1 MTFSTQT
8 IFYLSNTKS
17 YVIYQSSFLVS
28 CSILARKVFHAD
40 DDLLYKYNFD
50 DGKRVE
56 PEWYCPIIPM
66 VLVNGA
72 DGIGTGW
79 STKVHNYDIREIV
92 RNLLRMIDG
101 EEPREM
107 VSSLKIQ
114 QLRAPA
120 HIRKILQK

>member
-1 MTFSTQT
+1 MPSTGFPVSFSP
-8 IFYLSNTKS
+8 
-17 YVIYQSSFLVS
+17 
-28 CSILARKVFHAD
+28 LARMVFHPD
-40 DDLLYKYNFD
+40 DDLLYKYNYD
-50 DGKRVE
+50 DNKKVE

-101 EEPREM
+101 EEPRDM
-107 VSSLKIQ
+107 VSCLKIQ
-114 QLRAPA
+114 QCRAPA
-120 HIRKILQK
+120 QFRKI